1 MKPWTCFYC
10 GLVTEGT
17 FHSCTHASLDP
28 DDAEDALDPEDELY
42 GHEEDNF

>member
-17 FHSCTHASLDP
+17 FHSCTHAALDP
-28 DDAEDALDPEDELY
+28 EDEREPDPEDELY